1 MIVLVRYRIIA
12 EIYLFIYF
20 IYYSAEATQLRRI
33 NKELED
39 NFLRAEQRFNQLQK
53 TLMSFEEGIVSKF
66 NV

>member
-20 IYYSAEATQLRRI
+20 ICYSAEATQLRRI